1 MHLVSLTAKVLYL
14 YLLKR
19 KYKALQ
25 NLKVEHKCKGQGQG
39 QLLHEQARNKP
50 QLSPVHET
58 RNVTVETISK

>member
-1 MHLVSLTAKVLYL
+1 MHLVNHTAKVLYL

-25 NLKVEHKCKGQGQG
+25 NLKVEHKCKGQG